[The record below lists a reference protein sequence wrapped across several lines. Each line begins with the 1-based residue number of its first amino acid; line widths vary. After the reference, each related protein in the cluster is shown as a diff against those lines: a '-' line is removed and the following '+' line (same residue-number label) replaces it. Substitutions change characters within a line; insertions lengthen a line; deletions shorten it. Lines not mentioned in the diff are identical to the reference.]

1 MAEWPCGRPRSVS
14 TGGVSRAAAAI
25 DRQLGMGPAR
35 RNWEGERP
43 EPSAARTGGLAR
55 FCLSAAAWSGRAVVA
70 RVAGA
75 VVREGPEACAAAA
88 AAFACHTP
96 PSRCEISAT
105 PFTIPVE

>member
-35 RNWEGERP
+35 RKGRGRVQSRRP
-43 EPSAARTGGLAR
+43 RGGGALAR
-55 FCLSAAAWSGRAVVA
+55 FCLSAAAQSGRAVVA

-96 PSRCEISAT
+96 PSRCGISAT
-105 PFTIPVE
+105 LFMIPVE